1 MKMTNILILVLVLV
15 WIHVRAEPADLQIT
29 NSPAH
34 LELRD
39 QFGAIQKLDFPKT
52 NITFLVIADWKGSRE
67 VAGWIAPI
75 KHRFDTRIDIRGL
88 ADVSC
93 VPGPLHGLVER
104 RFRAAESYPVMM
116 DWTGEAARSF
126 AYVPGMAN
134 VLVLNRRGGILFR
147 TGGAAADKPLQD
159 LYEVLTQ
166 ALSLKPPHTCSK

>member
-1 MKMTNILILVLVLV
+1 MKTTNIFIFYLLLV
-15 WIHVRAEPADLQIT
+15 WINVQAEPADQPPN

-116 DWTGEAARSF
+116 DWTGKAAKSF

-134 VLVLNRRGGILFR
+134 VLVLNRQGRILFR
-147 TGGAAADKPLQD
+147 TGGAAADKPLQEIYD
-159 LYEVLTQ
+159 VLTQ
-166 ALSLKPPHTCSK
+166 ALSLKPPHTSSK